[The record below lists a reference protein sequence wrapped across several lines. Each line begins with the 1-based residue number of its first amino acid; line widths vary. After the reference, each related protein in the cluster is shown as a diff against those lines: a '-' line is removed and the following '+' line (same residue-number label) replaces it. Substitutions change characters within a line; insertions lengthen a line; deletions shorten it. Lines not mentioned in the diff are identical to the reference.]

1 MPLMKLV
8 VRSGWVLG
16 VSMILGGLGACA
28 HPAKAPVATSKPA
41 AARTEPTQEIAPP
54 KPQAFVTSVSRAK
67 VKAAIA
73 SGVGALLQHIALE
86 DWPVMHE
93 GKFHGFKIRA
103 IDPALGVDLRK
114 GDVVTRINGIVPEQP
129 EDADSALRSLE
140 KASLITIEFERENK
154 AMKLE
159 LPIVD

>member
-1 MPLMKLV
+1 
-8 VRSGWVLG
+8 
-16 VSMILGGLGACA
+16 MILGALSACA
-28 HPAKAPVATSKPA
+28 QPAKAPVATSKPTA
-41 AARTEPTQEIAPP
+41 APAEPRQDIAPP

-73 SGVGALLQHIALE
+73 SGVGALLQHVALE

-103 IDPALGVDLRK
+103 IDPVLGVDLRK

-129 EDADSALRSLE
+129 EDADAALRSLD
-140 KASLITIEFERENK
+140 KASTITIEFERENK
-154 AMKLE
+154 PLKLE